1 MASAQTSPDGMD
13 TTILSLLAEKESI
26 NTSDLAVQLDIDHQL
41 IIGAVKS
48 LHSRG
53 DVVNAEQKQ
62 SKNWQL
68 TPEGEEVV
76 AKGSH
81 EAVLFSSVDPDKGTL
96 QAELMK
102 SFPNAK
108 VGFSKAMSAGWITVK
123 KNEDGGPRVFR
134 KVDTIVDSVQH
145 VLQKISV
152 GDMTDIPD
160 EQLKEFKKRKLID
173 MVVVKSYTVTKGSA
187 FSTSIDKLETDLTPE
202 MLASGSWKEKK
213 FKAYNF
219 DSLGVMPSSGHLH
232 PLMKVRTEYR
242 QIFLEMGFT
251 EMPTNNFVES
261 SFWNFDALFQP
272 QQHPARDLHDT
283 FFVKGLLPPQ
293 S

>member
-1 MASAQTSPDGMD
+1 
-13 TTILSLLAEKESI
+13 
-26 NTSDLAVQLDIDHQL
+26 
-41 IIGAVKS
+41 
-48 LHSRG
+48 
-53 DVVNAEQKQ
+53 
-62 SKNWQL
+62 
-68 TPEGEEVV
+68 
-76 AKGSH
+76 
-81 EAVLFSSVDPDKGTL
+81 
-96 QAELMK
+96 MK

-202 MLASGSWKEKK
+202 MLARCIATE
-213 FKAYNF
+213 NM
-219 DSLGVMPSSGHLH
+219 SLVVVCLTILSVLLSID
-232 PLMKVRTEYR
+232 V
-242 QIFLEMGFT
+242 FT
-251 EMPTNNFVES
+251 Y
-261 SFWNFDALFQP
+261 L
-272 QQHPARDLHDT
+272 PACLPVSMWDT
-283 FFVKGLLPPQ
+283 VCY
-293 S
+293 

>member
-1 MASAQTSPDGMD
+1 
-13 TTILSLLAEKESI
+13 
-26 NTSDLAVQLDIDHQL
+26 
-41 IIGAVKS
+41 
-48 LHSRG
+48 
-53 DVVNAEQKQ
+53 
-62 SKNWQL
+62 
-68 TPEGEEVV
+68 
-76 AKGSH
+76 
-81 EAVLFSSVDPDKGTL
+81 
-96 QAELMK
+96 
-102 SFPNAK
+102 
-108 VGFSKAMSAGWITVK
+108 MSAGWITVK

-283 FFVKGLLPPQ
+283 FFVKDPREATEFPQEYLERVKKVHSEGGYGSQGCGESYLL
-293 S
+293 SCC